1 MSSVEAER
9 PKPEAFLDEAR
20 LEARAQSAR
29 GKLKI
34 FLGASP
40 GVGKTYSMLEDAR
53 MRKRAGIDV
62 VVALIETHGRAETAA
77 LLGELESLPR
87 RAVDYRGQTLT
98 ELDLD
103 ALLARRPR
111 LALIDELAHTNAPGS
126 RHPKRWQDVMEV
138 IDAGIDVT
146 TTLNIQHIESLNDA
160 IARITGVRVQETVPD
175 EALQRA
181 DDIELIDLPPEE
193 LIKRLNDGKVYVPQ
207 QVGRALENFFTKGKL
222 TALRELA
229 LRTAASR
236 VDADMLAWMDA
247 NAVRGPWPTDE
258 RLLVCVNEA
267 PVAKTLV
274 RTGKRMADRARIPW
288 LAVTVVTPRHEALGA
303 EANQMTREALTLAA
317 TLGAETATLYAE
329 TDVAGELLTYA
340 RKNNANRI
348 LVGRARSHSSWLQ
361 RLSGTFR
368 EAVSE
373 RLLDQGTDFEI
384 TVISPHARLAR
395 KMAKKAVASSHCA
408 WRGKSRM
415 MIEAAGSAGLATL
428 IAWPLWPFVPVAA
441 ISIPYLVAV
450 LLVSFRQGLGGAIL
464 ASTLGFLSFNFFFT
478 TPYYSFEV
486 EQHESVVAL
495 IVFFI
500 SAIFTGT
507 LASRL
512 KAQVESMRAAQRR
525 TETLYDFARK
535 IASVTKTDDVLWAAV
550 SHVARVLDC
559 HSLILMP
566 DARGALQQVQGFP
579 SIDELDARAEGAA
592 RWAYEKNEP
601 AGLGT
606 STLPMSEWLF
616 VPLSTARGAFGVI
629 GVQFRDKA
637 RTLDPETSR
646 LLMAVED
653 QVSVAVER
661 TRLTNELA
669 NARVSAESD
678 KLRTAL
684 LNSVSHDLRT
694 PLVSVIGA
702 ISSLAD
708 KTQHLSASDSQEL
721 TQTAL
726 DEARRLDRYV
736 QNLLDMTR
744 LGHGALKARRA
755 AVDLREIVGRVRTDL
770 ERVLGQHT
778 LVVEMP
784 RNLPMVDVDPVLIG
798 QALANVLENAA
809 KYAPAG
815 SSILISA
822 HVKAPWMH
830 LAVSDEGPGIPA
842 SEKELVFD
850 AFHRVSRGDGQ
861 PAGTGLGLAIVRGL
875 IEAHGGTVKARDGLS
890 GNGTIIE
897 LTLPLAQ
904 ERCTEESEAP

>member
-1 MSSVEAER
+1 MNPVETER

-20 LEARAQSAR
+20 AHSGR

-40 GVGKTYSMLEDAR
+40 GVGKTYAMLEEAR
-53 MRKRAGIDV
+53 MRQRAGIDV

-87 RAVDYRGQTLT
+87 RRVDYRGQALG

-111 LALIDELAHTNAPGS
+111 LALIDEFAHTNAPGS

-138 IDAGIDVT
+138 IAAGIDVT

-175 EALQRA
+175 EVLQRA
-181 DDIELIDLPPEE
+181 DEIELIDLTPEE
-193 LIKRLNDGKVYVPQ
+193 LIKRLKDGKIYVPQ
-207 QVGRALENFFTKGKL
+207 QAGRALDNFFTRGKL

-229 LRTAASR
+229 LRTAARR
-236 VDADMLAWMDA
+236 VDADMLAWMEA

-288 LAVTVVTPRHEALGA
+288 LVVTVVTPRHEALGA
-303 EANQMTREALTLAA
+303 EASQMTREALTLAA

-329 TDVAGELLTYA
+329 TDVAGEVLAYA
-340 RKNNANRI
+340 RKTNANRI
-348 LVGRARSHSSWLQ
+348 LVGRARSQGAWLW
-361 RLSGTFR
+361 RISGLFR
-368 EAVSE
+368 EPVSE
-373 RLLDQGTDFEI
+373 KLLDQAHDFEV
-384 TVISPHARLAR
+384 TVISPDARVAR
-395 KMAKKAVASSHCA
+395 KKARKAGVSRRPGWHHLGRMA
-408 WRGKSRM
+408 
-415 MIEAAGSAGLATL
+415 IEAVGAASFATL
-428 IAWPLWPFVPVAA
+428 IAWPLWPLVPVAA

-450 LLVSFRQGLGGAIL
+450 LLVSFRQGLGGAVL
-464 ASTLGFLSFNFFFT
+464 ASTSGFLAFDFFFT

-486 EQHESVVAL
+486 EQHESIIAL

-512 KAQVESMRAAQRR
+512 KAQVESMRTAQRR

-566 DARGALQQVQGFP
+566 DAGGVLQQVQGFP
-579 SIDELDARAEGAA
+579 SIDELDTRAEAAA

-629 GVQFRDKA
+629 GVQFRDRA
-637 RTLDPETSR
+637 RTLDPETRR

-661 TRLTNELA
+661 TRLTDDLA
-669 NARVSAESD
+669 DARVSAESD

-708 KTQHLSASDSQEL
+708 PAQHLSAADRQDL

-744 LGHGALKARRA
+744 LGHGALKPRRA

-770 ERVLGQHT
+770 ARVLARHT

-784 RNLPMVDVDPVLIG
+784 RDLPMVDVDPVLVG
-798 QALANVLENAA
+798 QALANILENAA

-815 SSILISA
+815 STIRIA
-822 HVKAPWMH
+822 AEARAPWMQVS
-830 LAVSDEGPGIPA
+830 VSDEGPGIPLP
-842 SEKELVFD
+842 ERELVFD

-875 IEAHGGTVKARDGLS
+875 IEAHGGRVTAREGL
-890 GNGTIIE
+890 NGTGTSLD
-897 LTLPLAQ
+897 LTLPLA
-904 ERCTEESEAP
+904 EALGTDASEIS